1 MMIDENPSAIFPLAN
16 MPDDDLTQHGSL
28 GQFSYAPATQTTVVT
43 TTTTTTTSFPPL
55 VFKGPRKVAELDSKV
70 YPLASTPTPSALKKI
85 SFDLG
90 GIPVCFEEA
99 EDPSRSLHEVRHSH
113 HFTIHEVGCGLARS
127 CRLMRSLLT
136 VIDQYKRQRRSLDA
150 SQGFIKQVVRSKWTL
165 EPSQPRPS
173 QGQSTRN
180 VTAPLHPSSGPPLT
194 IPPATSVSIVEA
206 AGLAQQQQQLLQAHQ
221 HDPGP
226 RQLSSGSLVPG
237 TAPDPSTIPQHSPH
251 DDSLPS
257 TTPESS
263 QTVILDP
270 PQIRPTKQLR
280 RRRPMWRA
288 AEPRR
293 SSLAHTQITSAM
305 LGPPVRTSKR
315 VSIVEDDDRSTTT
328 VDDGLTP
335 STVSA
340 ATATP
345 PTTDADLRLLP
356 SAQVD
361 PSLPPDP
368 APATHLSPVL
378 DGNDA
383 SLPSPSLSPVTA
395 ALQHGLQTA
404 STLVEP
410 NGGDADVDS
419 SFELPPPRG
428 QVTGGVAAFAQ
439 AGRRSASEGAEW
451 ASISRRDPITSP
463 SHPATMM
470 EMPAMLDT
478 FDAMPSQMQ
487 TYMIYQFLRR
497 CTKPTLNFVARVV
510 VPALKVDFLAALP
523 IELGLNIL
531 RHLDFRSLCR
541 AAQVSKCWRQ
551 LIDCNERAWK
561 ELLDKDGYVL
571 PFDELQ
577 RAIREG
583 WGWQIPYGEEDYEKD
598 ISALIDP
605 GSTDDAWPMSRISS
619 SGASTTALE
628 GGRTISL
635 RSRPKR
641 KASTRLTSRKR
652 PRKRESSKMVVED
665 DAASAWMKHLTITEG
680 PYAAA
685 TAAAQAVPN
694 AVIGL
699 PSLRQLHLF
708 KSIYRRH
715 HLTRECWM
723 QDDTKPGHIAFRAH
737 QRHVVTCLQFDGDK
751 IVTGS
756 DDTSINVYDT
766 KTGALRARLE
776 GHEGGVWALQYVGNT
791 LVSGS
796 TDRSVRVWDIDRGV
810 CTQVFQR
817 HTSTVRCLKILLPT
831 MVKGLL
837 PGSDGQVRMM
847 PTEPLII
854 TGSRDSTL
862 RVWKLPGPE
871 DEPSPPFTEAT
882 VNDAECPYFIRT
894 LAGHQHSVRAIAAYG
909 DTLVSGSYDCTV
921 RVWSLSTG
929 ESVFRLQGHT
939 QKVYSVVLD
948 HQRSRCISGS
958 MDNTVKVW
966 SLETGAVLFNL
977 DGHASLVG
985 LLDLSHD
992 VLVSAAA
999 DATLRVWDPAVGQ
1012 CRGVL
1017 SEHTGA
1023 ITCFQHDGQKV
1034 ISGSDRAVKLWDVRS
1049 GQFVRDLLTDLNQ
1062 VWQVKFNDRRCVAAV
1077 QRNNLTY
1084 IEVSSSSNVPFE
1096 CGVQS
1101 ELMAIDCGKVLD
1113 FGSPRDALPKERRS
1127 CRIVVDALGQE
1138 VIEGNNLVVEGNH
1151 VAVG

>member
-1 MMIDENPSAIFPLAN
+1 MRFGSLVPIDEE
-16 MPDDDLTQHGSL
+16 
-28 GQFSYAPATQTTVVT
+28 PADCD
-43 TTTTTTTSFPPL
+43 
-55 VFKGPRKVAELDSKV
+55 R
-70 YPLASTPTPSALKKI
+70 
-85 SFDLG
+85 
-90 GIPVCFEEA
+90 
-99 EDPSRSLHEVRHSH
+99 
-113 HFTIHEVGCGLARS
+113 
-127 CRLMRSLLT
+127 
-136 VIDQYKRQRRSLDA
+136 QYKRQRRSLDA
-150 SQGFIKQVVRSKWTL
+150 SHGFIKQVVQSKWTL
-165 EPSQPRPS
+165 EPSRLRPS
-173 QGQSTRN
+173 QGQPTRN
-180 VTAPLHPSSGPPLT
+180 VTAPLHSSSGAHIT
-194 IPPATSVSIVEA
+194 IPPATSVSIAEA
-206 AGLAQQQQQLLQAHQ
+206 AGLAQRRQQQQAHR
-221 HDPGP
+221 HDRGT
-226 RQLSSGSLVPG
+226 RQLSSTSLVPE
-237 TAPDPSTIPQHSPH
+237 TAPNPSTTPQHHPPH
-251 DDSLPS
+251 DESLA

-263 QTVILDP
+263 QTVVLDP
-270 PQIRPTKQLR
+270 PRIRPTKQLR
-280 RRRPMWRA
+280 RRRPVSRA

-293 SSLAHTQITSAM
+293 LSPSHAQTASTMSGSQ
-305 LGPPVRTSKR
+305 VRPSKR
-315 VSIVEDDDRSTTT
+315 VAIVEDDDRSTTT

-335 STVSA
+335 SIVSA

-345 PTTDADLRLLP
+345 PTTDADLQLLP
-356 SAQVD
+356 PAQVD

-368 APATHLSPVL
+368 ALATPLSPVL

-395 ALQHGLQTA
+395 ALHHGLQTV
-404 STLVEP
+404 SISGEP
-410 NGGDADVDS
+410 EGGDADVDS
-419 SFELPPPRG
+419 SFELPPPRRPG
-428 QVTGGVAAFAQ
+428 TDGVTAFTQ
-439 AGRRSASEGAEW
+439 AGRRSVSEGAEL
-451 ASISRRDPITSP
+451 ASIPQRDTITSR
-463 SHPATMM
+463 SHTATMM

-497 CTKPTLNFVARVV
+497 CTKPTLNLVARVV
-510 VPALKVDFLAALP
+510 GPALKVDFLAALP
-523 IELGLNIL
+523 IELSLNIL

-541 AAQVSKCWRQ
+541 AAQASKCWRQ

-561 ELLDKDGYVL
+561 ELLDRDGYVL

-598 ISALIDP
+598 ISALIP
-605 GSTDDAWPMSRISS
+605 PESNGDAWPMSRISS
-619 SGASTTALE
+619 GASTTAVD
-628 GGRTISL
+628 GGRIVSL

-652 PRKRESSKMVVED
+652 PRKRESPKTVVED
-665 DAASAWMKHLTITEG
+665 DAASAWMKHLSIAEG

-723 QDDTKPGHIAFRAH
+723 QDDIKPSHIAFRAH

-817 HTSTVRCLKILLPT
+817 HTSTVRCLKILLPS

-837 PGSDGQVRMM
+837 PGSDGQARMM

-854 TGSRDSTL
+854 AGSRDSTL
-862 RVWKLPGPE
+862 RVWKLPRPG
-871 DEPSPPFTEAT
+871 DEPSPPPLTEAT
-882 VNDAECPYFIRT
+882 VNDAECPYFVRT
-894 LAGHQHSVRAIAAYG
+894 LAGHQHSVRAIAAHG

-948 HQRSRCISGS
+948 HQRNRCISGS
-958 MDNTVKVW
+958 MDSTVKVW

-977 DGHASLVG
+977 DGHDSLVG

-1084 IEVSSSSNVPFE
+1084 LEVS
-1096 CGVQS
+1096 
-1101 ELMAIDCGKVLD
+1101 
-1113 FGSPRDALPKERRS
+1113 
-1127 CRIVVDALGQE
+1127 
-1138 VIEGNNLVVEGNH
+1138 
-1151 VAVG
+1151 